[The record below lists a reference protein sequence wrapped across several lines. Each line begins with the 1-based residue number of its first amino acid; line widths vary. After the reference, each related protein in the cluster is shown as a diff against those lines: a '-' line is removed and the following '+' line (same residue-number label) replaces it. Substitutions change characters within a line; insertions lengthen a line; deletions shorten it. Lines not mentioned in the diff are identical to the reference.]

1 MSDLSRSKISLAEK
15 REVFH
20 KELDI
25 LREKRLIPKTDY
37 IRIGSAYERHYN
49 QVLHQ
54 SMQEVSEKPENF
66 SEDVPAS
73 SIETNRS
80 AGEQPVSLSAKTPAE
95 QPQVNVAAETRKYP
109 EISEKEKNQTAVP
122 DSNTLSKQTTAKPAK
137 TAEQIRERNI
147 AAVLIAGV
155 VFLLF
160 GGLILATSTWGALNS
175 VLKVSLI
182 SLVSVFFAVMAF
194 ISAKLKIRQ
203 TAFAFL
209 TLAGMFI
216 PISILSASYYKIF
229 GEYLSLQGEGRGLL
243 GFMGGLV
250 CLFIYYKIAA
260 FFKSRVFIFI
270 SLATFAATSYFGLSF
285 ITPSKEM
292 LFLLLAVFNLL
303 LVWNVSSL
311 KTRKVLQIYRSYIF
325 QFIQFKIIA
334 ETFVILTLF
343 EGNWL
348 YSLAVLL
355 SSLVFLILSLKHKG
369 KYYGYVFSA
378 LFSYGYFHLVYTSF
392 LEQAD
397 IVAIGLL
404 PVIFS
409 VIWLLLS
416 RIKHPL
422 STDFLYTSMIASA
435 LVFIY
440 MNGLFYQEN
449 YAQMAIA
456 LFIMMA
462 QFVSIALL
470 TANKVFTYPVAV
482 LINLALYDLAM
493 ANHFT
498 ISETLTMMFA
508 FSAVLFAGGYL
519 FNTSNRWRLFRES
532 TLYIE
537 GSLIFLLTLAKVAGE
552 EWLTACLFL
561 LVISAL
567 FFIAYGKEETKSAR
581 EVCRYGFPISACL
594 SLLLSFLFLTERI
607 GWYDVHISPSI
618 HLMMSAL
625 IAISAGF
632 LLRKSYSGYF
642 SVFFISGQVLSF
654 ISHLLIYADGLNPY
668 GSAGLMLAA
677 TMINILSVHQYQ
689 KHYLWLAV
697 LFTGS
702 GAYGYILDAL
712 DFKNQNYI
720 IACCLAAPLV
730 FYLISEF
737 AGRYSRSG
745 KLYFFWYSHL
755 LNLAAIPAGCLMII
769 MTDASPFLYLFV
781 LVLYPLCAA
790 RTVIIRERYIFAY
803 VGFAALY
810 LQVCLFFRDLQ
821 NMDYFT
827 SVTMSVTAAIII
839 VLWFMFKTWKYI
851 IEWYLIPFLLLTN
864 AAYIMESYTAGFP
877 QKMKVLWTGGAAVF
891 LAFTLYLLMKRKWEN
906 LASLPLL
913 LAFIFFSNYA
923 SSLPVSGAIGL
934 TLSLTAIMLL
944 LSRSRFKG
952 VIKREASKTFV
963 DAYRIFGWLF
973 LLSLQVRLVSSVFR
987 HTTLEILVACL
998 IAAYFG
1004 IIRMWTEGQMERK
1017 IYMAALFIASLYPY
1031 YLVMKQIPVPEILSM
1046 EVLLIPVMV
1055 ISSILL
1061 RKIFN
1066 YGKTSQLIELLI
1078 VAFVFLIL
1086 VSDSI
1091 AGNTVNDAIVIGVI
1105 SLASILTGFFMKYKS
1120 YFLSGGAVLLFN
1132 VYMNTKSMWGNLPW
1146 WLYLIIGGILMI
1158 AAASFLEWKKQR
1170 EHTTSKELL
1179 DKNKMKIKNWFSK
1192 WK

>member
-54 SMQEVSEKPENF
+54 AMQEDSQKAENY
-66 SEDVPAS
+66 SQDVPAS
-73 SIETNRS
+73 STDTNRADS
-80 AGEQPVSLSAKTPAE
+80 EQPVNLAAKTP
-95 QPQVNVAAETRKYP
+95 QVNIAAETRKYP
-109 EISEKEKNQTAVP
+109 EINEKEKNPTAVP
-122 DSNTLSKQTTAKPAK
+122 DSAALSKQAPAKPAK

-216 PISILSASYYKIF
+216 PIAILSASYYKIF

-260 FFKSRVFIFI
+260 FFKSKVFIFI

-285 ITPSKEM
+285 ITPSMEM

-311 KTRKVLQIYRSYIF
+311 KTRKVLQIFRSYIF

-348 YSLAVLL
+348 YSMSVLL
-355 SSLVFLILSLKHKG
+355 SSLVFLILSLKYKG
-369 KYYGYVFSA
+369 KYYDYVFSA

-404 PVIFS
+404 PVIFA

-416 RIKHPL
+416 RNKHPL

-440 MNGLFYQEN
+440 MNGLFFQEN

-470 TANKVFTYPVAV
+470 TANKVFTYPAAV

-498 ISETLTMMFA
+498 ISQTLTMMFA

-567 FFIAYGKEETKSAR
+567 FFIAYGKEQKAAR
-581 EVCRYGFPISACL
+581 EVCRYGFPVSACL
-594 SLLLSFLFLTERI
+594 SLLLSYLYLTEKSA
-607 GWYDVHISPSI
+607 WYDGHIAASM
-618 HLMMSAL
+618 HLMMTAL

-632 LLRKSYSGYF
+632 LLRKPYSGYF

-654 ISHLLIYADGLNPY
+654 ISHLLIYTDGLNPY

-677 TMINILSVHQYQ
+677 TMINILSVRQYQ
-689 KHYLWLAV
+689 RHYLWLAV

-712 DFKNQNYI
+712 DFKNQNYT
-720 IACCLAAPLV
+720 IACCLAAPLF
-730 FYLISEF
+730 FYLISEI

-769 MTDASPFLYLFV
+769 VTGASPFLYLFV

-790 RTVIIRERYIFAY
+790 RTVINRERFIFAY
-803 VGFAALY
+803 AGFAALY
-810 LQVCLFFRDLQ
+810 LQVCLFFREVQ
-821 NMDYFT
+821 KMDYFT
-827 SVTMSVTAAIII
+827 SVTMSITAAIII
-839 VLWFMFKTWKYI
+839 VLWFVFKTWKNI
-851 IEWYLIPFLLLTN
+851 IEWYLIPFLLLTS
-864 AAYIMESYTAGFP
+864 AAYMMESYTAGFP
-877 QKMKVLWTGGAAVF
+877 QEMEVVWTGGAAVF

-913 LAFIFFSNYA
+913 LALIFFSNYG
-923 SSLPVSGAIGL
+923 SSLPVSGGIGL

-952 VIKREASKTFV
+952 LIKREASKTFV

-987 HTTLEILVACL
+987 YTTLEILAACL

-1017 IYMAALFIASLYPY
+1017 IYMAALFTASLYPY
-1031 YLVMKQIPVPEILSM
+1031 YLVMEQIPVPEILSM

-1061 RKIFN
+1061 RKIFY

-1086 VSDSI
+1086 VADSM
-1091 AGNTVNDAIVIGVI
+1091 AGNTVNDAIVIGAI

-1120 YFLSGGAVLLFN
+1120 YFLSGGAVLVFN

>member
-54 SMQEVSEKPENF
+54 AMQEDSRKPENN
-66 SEDVPAS
+66 SQDLPAS

-80 AGEQPVSLSAKTPAE
+80 AVEQPVSLSSKTPAE
-95 QPQVNVAAETRKYP
+95 QLQVNVAVDTWKYP
-109 EISEKEKNQTAVP
+109 EINKKEKNPTAVP
-122 DSNTLSKQTTAKPAK
+122 DSAALSKQTPPKPAK

-216 PISILSASYYKIF
+216 PIAILSASYYKIF

-270 SLATFAATSYFGLSF
+270 SLATFAATSYFGLAF
-285 ITPSKEM
+285 ITPSMEL

-303 LVWNVSSL
+303 LVWNVNSL
-311 KTRKVLQIYRSYIF
+311 KSRKTLQIFRSYIF

-343 EGNWL
+343 AGNWL

-355 SSLVFLILSLKHKG
+355 SALVFLILSLKYKG
-369 KYYGYVFSA
+369 KYYDYVFSA
-378 LFSYGYFHLVYTSF
+378 LFSYGYFHFIYTSY

-404 PVIFS
+404 PVIFA

-435 LVFIY
+435 VVFIY
-440 MNGLFYQEN
+440 INGLFYQQN

-462 QFVSIALL
+462 QFISIAIL
-470 TANKVFTYPVAV
+470 TANKIFTYPAAV

-567 FFIAYGKEETKSAR
+567 FFIAYGKEQKAAR
-581 EVCRYGFPISACL
+581 EVCRYGFPVSACL
-594 SLLLSFLFLTERI
+594 SLLLSYLYLTEKSA
-607 GWYDVHISPSI
+607 WYDGHIAASM
-618 HLMMSAL
+618 HFMMTAI

-632 LLRKSYSGYF
+632 LLKKSYSGYF

-654 ISHLLIYADGLNPY
+654 ISHLLIYTDGLNPY

-677 TMINILSVHQYQ
+677 TMINILSVRQYQ
-689 KHYLWLAV
+689 RHYLWLAV

-712 DFKNQNYI
+712 DFKNQNYT

-769 MTDASPFLYLFV
+769 VTGASPFLYLFV

-790 RTVIIRERYIFAY
+790 RTVINRERYMFAY
-803 VGFAALY
+803 AGFAALY
-810 LQVCLFFRDLQ
+810 LQVCLFFRDVQ

-827 SVTMSVTAAIII
+827 SVTLSITAAIIT
-839 VLWFMFKTWKYI
+839 VLWFISKSKWKYI
-851 IEWYLIPFLLLTN
+851 IEWYLIPFLFLTS
-864 AAYIMESYTAGFP
+864 ATYTLEAYASGFP
-877 QKMKVLWTGGAAVF
+877 EKMEVAWIGLAAV
-891 LAFTLYLLMKRKWEN
+891 LQAFTLYLLMKRKWEN

-913 LAFIFFSNYA
+913 LALIFFSNYA
-923 SSLPVSGAIGL
+923 YSLPAGGAIGI

-952 VIKREASKTFV
+952 LIKREASKTFV

-973 LLSLQVRLVSSVFR
+973 LLSLQVRLVTSVFR
-987 HTTLEILVACL
+987 HTTLEILTACL

-1004 IIRMWTEGQMERK
+1004 IIRMWTEGPMERK
-1017 IYMAALFIASLYPY
+1017 MYMAALFTASLYPY
-1031 YLVMKQIPVPEILSM
+1031 YLVMEQLPVPEILSM

-1061 RKIFN
+1061 RKIFY

-1086 VSDSI
+1086 VADSM
-1091 AGNTVNDAIVIGVI
+1091 AGNTVNDAIVIGAI
-1105 SLASILTGFFMKYKS
+1105 SLAAILTGFFMKYKS
-1120 YFLSGGAVLLFN
+1120 YFLSGGAVLVFN
-1132 VYMNTKSMWGNLPW
+1132 VYMNTKSMWGSLPW
-1146 WLYLIIGGILMI
+1146 WLYLIIGGILLI